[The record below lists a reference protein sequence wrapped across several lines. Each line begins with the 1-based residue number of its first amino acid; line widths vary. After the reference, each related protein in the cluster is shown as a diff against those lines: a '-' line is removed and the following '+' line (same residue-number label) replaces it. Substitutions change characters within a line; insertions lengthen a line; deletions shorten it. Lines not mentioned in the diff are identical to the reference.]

1 MDQKKN
7 KNHCKRGGK
16 KKSKTKTFLCYK
28 SKKREGK
35 INDRKIRL

>member
-16 KKSKTKTFLCYK
+16 KKEQNQNISMLQI
-28 SKKREGK
+28 KKER
-35 INDRKIRL
+35 RKNK